1 MAAWGRYDDPL
12 FTPYNIPKM
21 SGEQQEAFWRYWV
34 LRPKTIALAGE
45 ADGRFIAHILL
56 RDHDPAAGSADL
68 GISMDA
74 ALVGQGLGT
83 KLLQRLRTYAQTE
96 HGIRLITLDVA
107 GYNLRAIGAY
117 KRAGFIEDARRFV
130 SFDTSIDFAA
140 LLENAHYDW
149 LRPFVRRSETIGGGY
164 MIELVR
170 MYAEQDS

>member
-12 FTPYNIPKM
+12 FSPYNIPRM
-21 SGEQQEAFWRYWV
+21 SAAQQDAFLRYWV
-34 LRPKTIALAGE
+34 ERPNTIALAGE
-45 ADGRFIAHILL
+45 SNGRFIAHILL
-56 RDHDPAAGSADL
+56 RDHDRSAASADL

-83 KLLQRLRTYAQTE
+83 KLLQRLRAYAQSE
-96 HGIRLITLDVA
+96 HGIKRITLDVA

-117 KRAGFIEDARRFV
+117 KRAGFLEESRRFIP
-130 SFDTSIDFAA
+130 FETSIDFTA
-140 LLENAHYDW
+140 LLENSQYAW
-149 LRPFVRRSETIGGGY
+149 LRAYVRRSETIGGGY